1 MNLGHS
7 VYKLTKDNMLRHS
20 EVREWSM
27 MLLKALRDKGMDY
40 VFMDEDPN
48 SRITVLQNMKRYVDR
63 WIEKPTNP

>member
-1 MNLGHS
+1 
-7 VYKLTKDNMLRHS
+7 
-20 EVREWSM
+20 M